1 MSKAKPRAATA
12 QITLQGRQSLVFG
25 VTLPGVNKAIAPANA
40 LSAGQFY
47 LLEHLGGVVKL
58 TFTLPANLVKAG
70 GGNLLITFAAT
81 DALYRTTGSG
91 ATSTVFNPKVAKT
104 VTLSS
109 SRIRKALA
117 SRPAPR
123 TTSWTAPREAAKRTA
138 SSIVAVRSAT

>member
-1 MSKAKPRAATA
+1 MLVSILSTSTATA

-81 DALYRTTGSG
+81 DALYRTTGFG

-104 VTLSS
+104 VTLLTSPD
-109 SRIRKALA
+109 IYVQIGGTIKPTALQ
-117 SRPAPR
+117 
-123 TTSWTAPREAAKRTA
+123 
-138 SSIVAVRSAT
+138 ATGTYTGTITLTVTVIS